1 MLRSNDERHDEQLR
15 EERDV
20 DDDHV
25 GPSRWPKLQWLF
37 DEGISYFSAP
47 TGTQHCHF
55 TSANQFCQQLILLL
69 LLYMTMLYCE
79 LF

>member
-37 DEGISYFSAP
+37 DEEISYFS
-47 TGTQHCHF
+47 GT
-55 TSANQFCQQLILLL
+55 L
-69 LLYMTMLYCE
+69 
-79 LF
+79 